1 MHKTTAQTAV
11 CLDLTAKALLGFV
24 GMTKP
29 LTIIGTMSGTA
40 MDGID
45 VALLTTD
52 GERLITPGCT
62 AFYSYTPEF
71 RSLLR
76 GILGGADQ
84 VAVAPVERELTR
96 LHLDAVRNFIL
107 THNLRAEAVDYIAL
121 HGHTILH
128 DPKNRRTWQIG
139 CGAFLA
145 KEMGIP
151 VVYDFRSADVAA
163 GGHGAPLVPIFHA
176 ALAADLPG
184 PVVLVNIGGVANVT
198 FVGAD
203 GALLAFDT
211 GPGNALLDDW
221 MLRKTGRLL
230 DQDGA
235 MAKSGTVDQAR
246 IDAWLADAY
255 FKQPAPKSLDRNRFV
270 PLLAEID
277 AMTTADGAATLA
289 AFTAS
294 AITTAAAHLPE
305 VAKSW
310 LICGGGRHN
319 QAVMRSLQK
328 RLPQVRA
335 IDQLGWDGDFIEAW
349 AFAYLAARRVRNLPI
364 SFPTTTG
371 VPQPMTGGM
380 IVSA

>member
-1 MHKTTAQTAV
+1 
-11 CLDLTAKALLGFV
+11 
-24 GMTKP
+24 MTKP

-62 AFYSYTPEF
+62 AFYPYTPDF
-71 RSLLR
+71 RTALR
-76 GILGGADQ
+76 GVLGGTD
-84 VAVAPVERELTR
+84 VAAVMPVERELTR

-107 THNLRAEAVDYIAL
+107 THNLRIDVVDYIAL

-139 CGAFLA
+139 DGAFLA
-145 KEMGIP
+145 KELGIP
-151 VVYDFRSADVAA
+151 VVYDFRSSDVAA

-184 PVVLVNIGGVANVT
+184 PVVLVNIGGVANIT

-235 MAKSGTVDQAR
+235 MAKSGTVDQTR
-246 IDAWLADAY
+246 IDTWLADEY
-255 FKQPAPKSLDRNRFV
+255 FKRPAPKSLDRNRFA

-294 AITTAAAHLPE
+294 AIATATTHLPQA
-305 VAKSW
+305 AKSW

-319 QAVMRSLQK
+319 QAVMRGLET
-328 RLPQVRA
+328 RLKHVRT
-335 IDQLGWDGDFIEAW
+335 IDQLGWNGDFIEAW
-349 AFAYLAARRVRNLPI
+349 AFAYLAARRARNLPI

-371 VPQPMTGGM
+371 VPVAMTGGV
-380 IVSA
+380 IVSG